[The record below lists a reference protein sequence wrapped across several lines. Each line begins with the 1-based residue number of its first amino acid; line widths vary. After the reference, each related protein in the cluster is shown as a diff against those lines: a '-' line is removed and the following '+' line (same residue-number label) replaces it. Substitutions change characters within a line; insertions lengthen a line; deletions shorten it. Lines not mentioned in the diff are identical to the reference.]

1 VHRLVDDLE
10 RPIGTHLYGRRM
22 YEVMVA
28 WEHPETFAGGQP
40 VLQDFAR
47 VWQAADKV
55 VYSTTLD
62 APSSARTRIEREFD
76 PEAVRRLKEQSARD
90 VGIGGPGLA
99 AHAIRAGLVDEWQ
112 LFLTPITVGAA
123 SPLPDCARVELE
135 LIDERRFGSGVVYLH
150 YRTRA

>member
-1 VHRLVDDLE
+1 
-10 RPIGTHLYGRRM
+10 
-22 YEVMVA
+22 
-28 WEHPETFAGGQP
+28 

-47 VWQAADKV
+47 VWQTADKV

-135 LIDERRFGSGVVYLH
+135 LIDEGRFGSEVVYVH